1 MTYMLDTTFNEI
13 AQWDV
18 TALFDAPQ
26 TEDLLD
32 EVAGWEGVSA
42 VEPAIVL
49 PATIQGNGE
58 KHDVMLTAF
67 RPDQQMQILRLAEN
81 TSLDSALSDGS
92 IVLTAALIDILDLQI
107 GEEVSVKTQFGEKE
121 LIVTDTSDEL
131 AGEVAY
137 ASLDDLLSGS
147 PAPIFNFL
155 YVKADADELEEIKR
169 ALFHLPGAASVQLRS
184 EAKGD
189 WEQLI
194 GLFYLFVGVMIALA
208 LLMSFALLFN
218 AMTVTVLERQR
229 ELATMRAIGARRSHL
244 AEQLFLE
251 TTVTW
256 LLALIPG
263 IILGY
268 LVAVQVG
275 KSFSSELFQFT
286 IIIAPIT
293 FVVTAIGILVTML
306 VASYPA
312 FRRVSHL
319 NLAEATKML
328 T

>member
-1 MTYMLDTTFNEI
+1 
-13 AQWDV
+13 
-18 TALFDAPQ
+18 
-26 TEDLLD
+26 
-32 EVAGWEGVSA
+32 
-42 VEPAIVL
+42 
-49 PATIQGNGE
+49 
-58 KHDVMLTAF
+58 MLTAF

-81 TSLDSALSDGS
+81 ESLDGALSEGN
-92 IVLTAALIDILDLQI
+92 IVLTAALVDSLDLQI
-107 GEEVSVKTQFGEKE
+107 GDKVSVQTQFGDND

-137 ASLDDLLSGS
+137 ASIDDLLSDL
-147 PAPIFNFL
+147 PTPIFNYL
-155 YVKADADELEEIKR
+155 YVKADGDDLDEIKR

-189 WEQLI
+189 WEQLV
-194 GLFYLFVGVMIALA
+194 GLFYLFAGIMVTLA

-218 AMTVTVLERQR
+218 AMTVNVLERQR
-229 ELATMRAIGARRSHL
+229 ELATMRAIGARRSNL
-244 AEQLFLE
+244 AGQLAME

-275 KSFSSELFQFT
+275 KSFSSDLFQFT
-286 IIIAPIT
+286 IVIAPIT
-293 FVVTAIGILVTML
+293 FVATAIGILVVML
-306 VASYPA
+306 AASYPA
-312 FRRVSHL
+312 FRRVSRL
-319 NLAEATKML
+319 NLAEATKIL

>member
-1 MTYMLDTTFNEI
+1 
-13 AQWDV
+13 
-18 TALFDAPQ
+18 
-26 TEDLLD
+26 
-32 EVAGWEGVSA
+32 
-42 VEPAIVL
+42 
-49 PATIQGNGE
+49 
-58 KHDVMLTAF
+58 
-67 RPDQQMQILRLAEN
+67 
-81 TSLDSALSDGS
+81 
-92 IVLTAALIDILDLQI
+92 
-107 GEEVSVKTQFGEKE
+107 VKTQFGEKE

-244 AEQLFLE
+244 AGQLFLE